1 LRQPDAFRFLL
12 ATKGRKP
19 QTAYMQMNAALIS
32 EKLSKIDLL
41 SLGRSTGF
49 IRSTAQKITPS
60 AFVLA
65 FFVGIGHHARFS
77 LSNWAEYLKLV
88 SGTQCQ

>member
-1 LRQPDAFRFLL
+1 
-12 ATKGRKP
+12 
-19 QTAYMQMNAALIS
+19 MQMNAALIS

-65 FFVGIGHHARFS
+65 FLWGLDI
-77 LSNWAEYLKLV
+77 
-88 SGTQCQ
+88 T